1 MAMIVNS
8 SRTKKTLLKV
18 AVMLDAGEGEQF
30 VYMFVPPT
38 LEVGDV
44 LNDDRSFLPFE
55 HIDGTVAQIA
65 KKCIRSVVPMNSGQ
79 RIDTN
84 DPHDVIGVD
93 PSVSDAELQTAYHKA
108 ISAVHPD
115 RLTPLGLPAE
125 LMEMATRRAAK
136 LNDAYRKIK
145 FLRKFEMEP
154 AEDPSA
160 G

>member
-1 MAMIVNS
+1 LIQGN
-8 SRTKKTLLKV
+8 RKKTLLKV
-18 AVMLDAGEGEQF
+18 AVMLDAGDGEQF

-44 LNDDRSFLPFE
+44 LNDDRTFLPFE
-55 HIDGTVAQIA
+55 HIDGTVAMIA

-79 RIDTN
+79 RVDTN

-93 PSVSDAELQTAYHKA
+93 PSISDAELQTAYHKA

-115 RLTPLGLPAE
+115 RLAPLGLPAE
-125 LMEMATRRAAK
+125 LMEVATRRAAK

-154 AEDPSA
+154 T
-160 G
+160 

>member
-1 MAMIVNS
+1 MGMMLNS
-8 SRTKKTLLKV
+8 GRSKKTLLKV

-44 LNDDRSFLPFE
+44 LNDERSFLPFE

-79 RIDTN
+79 RVDTN

-93 PSVSDAELQTAYHKA
+93 PAASDAELQTAYHNA

-125 LMEMATRRAAK
+125 LIEVATRRAAK

-145 FLRKFEMEP
+145 FLRKFETEP
-154 AEDPSA
+154 A
-160 G
+160 

>member
-1 MAMIVNS
+1 VIQGN
-8 SRTKKTLLKV
+8 RKKTLIKV
-18 AVMLDAGEGEQF
+18 AVMLDAGDGEEF

-44 LNDDRSFLPFE
+44 LNDERSFLPFE

-79 RIDTN
+79 RIDGN

-93 PSVSDAELQTAYHKA
+93 PSVSDAELQSAYHKA
-108 ISAVHPD
+108 IAAVHPD

-125 LMEMATRRAAK
+125 LMEVATRRAAK
-136 LNDAYRKIK
+136 LNDAYRKIR

-154 AEDPSA
+154 AEDISA
-160 G
+160 V

>member
-1 MAMIVNS
+1 LIQGN
-8 SRTKKTLLKV
+8 RKKVLIKV
-18 AVMLDAGEGEQF
+18 AVMLDAGDGEQF

-44 LNDDRSFLPFE
+44 LNDERSFLPFE

-79 RIDTN
+79 RIDGN

-93 PSVSDAELQTAYHKA
+93 PSVSDAELQAAYHKA
-108 ISAVHPD
+108 IAAVHPD

-125 LMEMATRRAAK
+125 LMEVATRSAAK

-145 FLRKFEMEP
+145 FLRKFETEP
-154 AEDPSA
+154 A
-160 G
+160 

>member
-1 MAMIVNS
+1 MGMIVNS

-79 RIDTN
+79 RVDTN

-93 PSVSDAELQTAYHKA
+93 PSVSDEELQAAYHKA
-108 ISAVHPD
+108 IAAVHPD

-125 LMEMATRRAAK
+125 LLEVATRRAAK

-145 FLRKFEMEP
+145 FLRKFEAEP
-154 AEDPSA
+154 A
-160 G
+160 

>member
-1 MAMIVNS
+1 MIQGN
-8 SRTKKTLLKV
+8 RKKTLIKV
-18 AVMLDAGEGEQF
+18 AVMLDAGDGEEF

-44 LNDDRSFLPFE
+44 LNDERSFLPFE

-79 RIDTN
+79 RIDGN

-93 PSVSDAELQTAYHKA
+93 PSVSDAELQSAYHKA
-108 ISAVHPD
+108 IAAVHPD

-125 LMEMATRRAAK
+125 LMEVATRRAAK
-136 LNDAYRKIK
+136 LNDAYRKIR

-154 AEDPSA
+154 AEDISA
-160 G
+160 V

>member
-1 MAMIVNS
+1 MITNS
-8 SRTKKTLLKV
+8 GRPKKTLLKV
-18 AVMLDAGEGEQF
+18 AVMLDAGDGEQF

-44 LNDDRSFLPFE
+44 LNDDRDFLPFE
-55 HIDGTVAQIA
+55 HIDGTVAMIA

-115 RLTPLGLPAE
+115 RLAPLGLPADM
-125 LMEMATRRAAK
+125 MEMATRRAAK

-145 FLRKFEMEP
+145 FLRKFEMDP
-154 AEDPSA
+154 AEDTSA

>member
-1 MAMIVNS
+1 MIQGN
-8 SRTKKTLLKV
+8 RKKTLIKV
-18 AVMLDAGEGEQF
+18 AVMLDAGDGEEF

-44 LNDDRSFLPFE
+44 LNDERSFLPFE

-79 RIDTN
+79 RIDGN

-93 PSVSDAELQTAYHKA
+93 PSVSDAELQSAYHKA
-108 ISAVHPD
+108 IAAVHPD

-125 LMEMATRRAAK
+125 LMEVATRRAAK

-154 AEDPSA
+154 AEDISA
-160 G
+160 V